1 MLEGLHCLA
10 IDRCEVS
17 DQGVYTAMTNTEETS
32 CQVQISGIKVTA
44 ISYHNS
50 SIRLEFPHRFKNGL
64 PPVTSVLEG
73 GKVIFD
79 VEVEDEQAG
88 VKWFQNDKEL
98 KSEEGRQVLKK
109 KNSQIL
115 LIL

>member
-1 MLEGLHCLA
+1 
-10 IDRCEVS
+10 
-17 DQGVYTAMTNTEETS
+17 MTNTEETS
-32 CQVQISGIKVTA
+32 CQVQISGIKVTT

-64 PPVTSVLEG
+64 PPVTTVLEG
-73 GKVIFD
+73 GKVMFD

-98 KSEEGRQVLKK
+98 KSEEGRQVLQKK
-109 KNSQIL
+109 K
-115 LIL
+115 